1 MRMTKHGI
9 LILSFTL
16 LIGGCAEQ
24 KLLEKIGLITLVGYD
39 LDEDGKVST
48 TAVIR
53 QVDPEFQSMVTTS
66 TAVND
71 SSLGALTEI
80 NRKTSKKLMPGQMRI
95 VLFGE
100 TLATEGIGH
109 FLDTLS
115 KNSSTS
121 SGILLAMTPGN
132 SKDLLEYPYQNM
144 NDVGQEIYK
153 LIEQNVEA
161 EQVTSSTLHEVVQ
174 DYYSVGR
181 DIIMPII
188 VRKGEVIE
196 VSNVALFNK
205 DKLVGQLPAKDSFY
219 LLLNRGKFKSGK
231 FETSIPGDIFS
242 SDRSNS
248 SETVPVVLDTITS
261 KKKLKLTDQTV
272 PEFDLH
278 IDLDARILE
287 VEAEVDFDNP
297 KEVEK
302 LEKAINQSLTEEL
315 KSILDY
321 CQEINSDVF
330 GLGEQYRSQVRNS
343 KLTHESWH
351 DKYPTAKVNITVN
364 FKILRSGVFE

>member
-1 MRMTKHGI
+1 MRITKLGI
-9 LILSFTL
+9 SLLFITL

-24 KLLEKIGLITLVGYD
+24 KLLEKIGLITLVGYE
-39 LDEDGKVST
+39 LEEDGKVST

-66 TAVND
+66 TVIND
-71 SSLGALTEI
+71 SSLGALSDI
-80 NRKTSKKLMPGQMRI
+80 NLKTTKKLVPGQMRI
-95 VLFGE
+95 VIFGE
-100 TLATEGIGH
+100 NIATEGIGH

-115 KNSSTS
+115 KNSTTS
-121 SGILLAMTPGN
+121 SGILLAMTAGHTT
-132 SKDLLEYPYQNM
+132 DLLEYPYQNI

-153 LIEQNVEA
+153 LIEQNVES
-161 EQVTSSTLHEVVQ
+161 EQVNSSTLHEVTH
-174 DYYSVGR
+174 DYYSIGR

-188 VRKGEVIE
+188 VRNDEVIE
-196 VSNVALFNK
+196 VSGVALFNK
-205 DKLVGQLPAKDSFY
+205 GKLVGQLPAKDSFY

-231 FETSIPGDIFS
+231 FEISIPGDIFS
-242 SDRSNS
+242 SDRHNS
-248 SETVPVVLDTITS
+248 SGSVPVSLDTITS
-261 KKKLKLTDQTV
+261 KKKLKLIDQTE
-272 PEFDLH
+272 PEFDLN
-278 IDLDARILE
+278 INLDARILE
-287 VEAEVDFDNP
+287 IDAEVDFDNP
-297 KEVEK
+297 KEVKK

-343 KLTHESWH
+343 KLTHDNWH
-351 DKYPTAKVNITVN
+351 DMYPTAKVNIKVN